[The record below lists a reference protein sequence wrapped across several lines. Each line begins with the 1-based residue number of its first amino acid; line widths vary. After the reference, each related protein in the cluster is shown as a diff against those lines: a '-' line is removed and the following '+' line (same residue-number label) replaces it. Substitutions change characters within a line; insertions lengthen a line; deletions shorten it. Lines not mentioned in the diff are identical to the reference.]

1 MFSFFSKAPK
11 VTPVI
16 ESAPVQAQRK
26 SLPVLINEVETK
38 EGALSIWD
46 YPRGQ
51 YSAYWEIHA
60 SEVPGGYRADLRIHS
75 FDTGGILQEGFFTG
89 PDYPHVQA
97 QIDRFVRAQMIQYKR

>member
-1 MFSFFSKAPK
+1 MFSFFSRSAKAK
-11 VTPVI
+11 VT
-16 ESAPVQAQRK
+16 APSVQVQKKPLRE
-26 SLPVLINEVETK
+26 LIQEVETK

-51 YSAYWEIHA
+51 YSAYWEILA

-75 FDTGGILQEGFFTG
+75 FDTGAILQEGFFTG

-97 QIDRFVRAQMIQYKR
+97 QIDKFVRAQMIQYKR